1 MNKYEADELLNL
13 AIMSKT
19 PYVIVEGV
27 DDIQIYESI
36 AESAQTPCEIYSV
49 EMIEGLAGGN
59 DGVIQAIE
67 IIESLSMPAGRSAKD
82 FVMGIIDCDARYYR
96 REMPIF
102 ASIFSLSAYSIESHF
117 VSKFS
122 IKLAIDQLTRISS
135 VDTINIDQIYASVE
149 DKVFD
154 LYYFSLEALKNAVDP
169 YYQPVVGFSASAGRR
184 KDPNTIAALMTKKDD
199 LDIFAN
205 SLHLSRDI
213 ESLRKFVKGKWLL
226 TAYAEELFCEIET
239 LVEKCKNFAITQC
252 RMCVRDNSA
261 PCLYKVKD
269 GFNKNSLFSILKN
282 FIEIPEFDYLRNA
295 FRSVS
300 VTASS

>member
-1 MNKYEADELLNL
+1 MNKYQASELLNL

-36 AESAQTPCEIYSV
+36 AESAQTTCEIYSV

-67 IIESLSMPAGRSAKD
+67 VIESLNMPMGKSAKD

-96 REMPIF
+96 GEMPAF
-102 ASIFSLSAYSIESHF
+102 ESLFSLNAYSIESHF
-117 VSKFS
+117 ISKFS
-122 IKLAIDQLTRISS
+122 IKSTIDQLTRISLIDS
-135 VDTINIDQIYASVE
+135 VDIDKIYKVVE
-149 DKVFD
+149 ANVFD
-154 LYYFSLEALKNAVDP
+154 LYYFSLEALKNAVEP
-169 YYQPVVGFSASAGRR
+169 NYQSIVGYSASAGRR
-184 KDPNTIAALMTKKDD
+184 KDPNTIAALMAKKDN
-199 LDIFAN
+199 LDTFAN

-226 TAYAEELFCEIET
+226 AAYAEELFSEIES
-239 LVEKCKNFAITQC
+239 LVAKCKAFAITQC
-252 RMCVRDNSA
+252 RMCVRENSA

-269 GFNKNSLFSILKN
+269 GFNKNSLFPILKN

-295 FRSVS
+295 FRSIS
-300 VTASS
+300 FTASS